1 MREVLP
7 DNREWRRALEAAAS
21 APSILN
27 TQPWLFEL
35 HRDRVELHGNADR
48 QLRVLDRH
56 GRQLL
61 MSCGAALLNLRLA
74 LLNCSFE
81 PDVTLLPERGK
92 PMHVATVRIG
102 RTRVPTPEEQEL
114 YAALPNRR
122 TNRRPFSPENPPE
135 GALGR
140 MQAAAQAE
148 GTEFTVLD
156 GTLRTKAVRAVQD
169 AERKLRTNPAVQQ
182 ELARWVAPEE
192 EIHEGIPSAAL
203 AYVPTN
209 ERAMVRDF
217 ATAAGQGDRPT
228 SGYERNPTLAL
239 ISTLQQVDRLGL
251 AEETAELLRR
261 TGNRFS
267 SAATIKRKPIG
278 RYGSMPVCRPT
289 K

>member
-81 PDVTLLPERGK
+81 PDGTLLPERGK

-102 RTRVPTPEEQEL
+102 HSGRTSGMPGSSL
-114 YAALPNRR
+114 NA
-122 TNRRPFSPENPPE
+122 RRPPERRAPQLP
-135 GALGR
+135 R
-140 MQAAAQAE
+140 SWC
-148 GTEFTVLD
+148 
-156 GTLRTKAVRAVQD
+156 LR
-169 AERKLRTNPAVQQ
+169 
-182 ELARWVAPEE
+182 
-192 EIHEGIPSAAL
+192 
-203 AYVPTN
+203 
-209 ERAMVRDF
+209 
-217 ATAAGQGDRPT
+217 
-228 SGYERNPTLAL
+228 
-239 ISTLQQVDRLGL
+239 
-251 AEETAELLRR
+251 
-261 TGNRFS
+261 
-267 SAATIKRKPIG
+267 
-278 RYGSMPVCRPT
+278 
-289 K
+289 